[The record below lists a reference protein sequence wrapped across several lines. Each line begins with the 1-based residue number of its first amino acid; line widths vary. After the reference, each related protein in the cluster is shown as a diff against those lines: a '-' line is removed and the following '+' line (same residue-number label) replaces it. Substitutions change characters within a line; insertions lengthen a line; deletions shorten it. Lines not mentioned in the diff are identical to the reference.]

1 MIGLRLAAAGAVL
14 ALLLAVVGGSR
25 YQVARARADAAEAR
39 EQATAL
45 QARLESQS
53 AEVDRWRREAELRSR
68 RAHEAYKQAGVYR
81 QQTEAAAMRLEGLS
95 TAGMDECDALR
106 SLVDLGRRR

>member
-1 MIGLRLAAAGAVL
+1 MIGWRIAAAGAAL
-14 ALLLAVVGGSR
+14 ALLLAVVVGSR
-25 YQVARARADAAEAR
+25 YQVARAQADAAEAR

-45 QARLESQS
+45 RSRLDAQS

-68 RAHEAYKQAGVYR
+68 RAYEAHRQAGVYR
-81 QQTEAAAMRLEGLS
+81 QQTEAAAKRLEALS